1 MPKREDSQHLSMN
14 GRNMTEK
21 TKVILGQLGSPK
33 STKVS
38 DVRHYLRE
46 FLGDKR
52 VVDINPFLW
61 KIILNCFVLPF
72 RPKKS
77 AQAYARILQAD
88 GFPLVTNTI
97 KVANALRPKLD
108 SNLELNHAFLLSTP
122 RIGEVLS
129 DWDKEDP
136 FERATKVLV
145 LPQFPQY
152 AESTIG
158 AVVDVLGGELGKR
171 VNLPSFT
178 VVNSYHR
185 SHAFIDNSVR
195 KIKESLAAHPDMQEI
210 VISFHGIPLRR
221 VLQKKDLYLLHCL
234 ETYELI
240 IQNLK
245 SPIPVS
251 MTFQSR
257 FGSEVWLGPYTDV
270 TVTNK
275 IKGGVKK
282 IGVYCPS
289 FVVDCL
295 ETTDEIGNEL
305 GHEVKDLGGSLVH
318 IPCVNI
324 DPEWINDYSH
334 FINVYANGSE
344 EDRQKLFYQIES
356 KERYKTVIKEQ
367 EKNAPSAMPAE
378 SKKVLKLMFLTMFM
392 DLVGFSIIF
401 PMFPAMAKYYLS
413 VDSENFFLKHMM
425 GLISNL
431 QTISLNTDGTPQMST
446 IVLFG
451 GLLGALYSLLQFI
464 AAPLWGA
471 ISDRIGRRP
480 VLLIS
485 VFGLF
490 ISYVIW
496 FLSGSFTL
504 LIVARLVGGLMSGNL
519 SIASAVVSDV
529 TDDKNRSKGMAV
541 IGIAFALGFVFG
553 PALGGILSM
562 YNPIAAHPEWQVYGI
577 NPFSSPALLA
587 AILSFINFFTIWR
600 SFPET
605 LKKGNGPHMVRSM
618 NPFKLFKPLP
628 MPGVNTT
635 NIAYFFFITAFSGM
649 EFTLT
654 FLAVERL
661 GYTSMDNAYMFI
673 FIGFIIGMV
682 QGGYVRRKAHQVGER
697 KMSFQG
703 LLAIIPGLILLA
715 FAHAAWMLYA
725 GLFFLALGSAM
736 IIPCLTSLASF
747 YSPKHMQGQ
756 SLGIFRSLGAL
767 GRVIGP
773 VYASLVYWKFGSV
786 NAYLIGACLLILPAI
801 LVKRLPAPP
810 TNEVA

>member
-1 MPKREDSQHLSMN
+1 MTKREDSFNTKKHMA
-14 GRNMTEK
+14 EK
-21 TKVILGQLGSPK
+21 IKVILGQLGSPE
-33 STKVS
+33 STKVA
-38 DVRHYLRE
+38 DVRKFLKE
-46 FLGDKR
+46 FLGDPR
-52 VVDINPFLW
+52 VVDINPWVW
-61 KIILNCFVLPF
+61 KIILNLFVLPF

-77 AQAYARILQAD
+77 AEAYSRIHEPG
-88 GFPLVTNTI
+88 GFPLVTNTK
-97 KVANALRPKLD
+97 KVADAVRPLLD
-108 SNLELNHAFLLSTP
+108 PNLELNHAFLLAAP
-122 RIGEVLS
+122 RAGEVL
-129 DWDKEDP
+129 DEWEKEDI
-136 FERATKVLV
+136 FTRAQKVLV

-152 AESTIG
+152 AESTI
-158 AVVDVLGGELGKR
+158 ASVIDALGSEFRKR
-171 VNLPSFT
+171 VNLPTFT
-178 VVNSYHR
+178 VVSCYHR
-185 SHAFIDNSVR
+185 SRAFIDHSVR
-195 KIKESLAAHPDMQEI
+195 KINESLALHPDMNEI

-221 VLQKKDLYLLHCL
+221 ALEKKDLYLLHCL

-240 IQNLK
+240 KERLHTK
-245 SPIPVS
+245 LPIS

-257 FGSEVWLGPYTDV
+257 FGSEIWLGPYTDV
-270 TVTNK
+270 TVVKK
-275 IKGGVKK
+275 IESGVKK

-305 GHEVKDLGGSLVH
+305 AHEVKEAGGTLVH
-318 IPCVNI
+318 IPCLNA
-324 DPEWINDYSH
+324 DPEWIKDYAN

-344 EDRQKLFYQIES
+344 TDRHELFYKIDS
-356 KERYKTVIKEQ
+356 KERYTAVIKEQ
-367 EKNAPSAMPAE
+367 EKNAASKLPEE
-378 SKKVLKLMFLTMFM
+378 SKKILKLMFLTMFM

-401 PMFPAMAKYYLS
+401 PMFPAMAKYYLE
-413 VDSENFFLKHMM
+413 VDRDNFFLSGMM
-425 GLISNL
+425 DLISNI
-431 QTISLNTDGTPQMST
+431 QTISLSADGTPQMTT

-464 AAPLWGA
+464 AAPFWGA
-471 ISDRIGRRP
+471 VSDRVGRRP

-490 ISYVIW
+490 VSYVIW
-496 FLSGSFTL
+496 FFSGSFTL
-504 LIVARLVGGLMSGNL
+504 LIIARLVGGLMSGNL

-529 TDDKNRSKGMAV
+529 TDAKNRSKGMAA

-553 PALGGILSM
+553 PAMGGILSM
-562 YNPIAAHPEWQVYGI
+562 YNPVAHYPELAAYGV
-577 NPFSSPALLA
+577 NPFSAAAALA

-600 SFPET
+600 TFPET
-605 LKKGNGPHMVRSM
+605 LKPGVKNHIERSS
-618 NPFKLFKPLP
+618 NPFKIFKPLP
-628 MPGVNTT
+628 LPGINLT
-635 NIAYFFFITAFSGM
+635 NFAYFFFITAFSGM

-703 LLAIIPGLILLA
+703 LIAIVPGLIILA
-715 FAHAAWMLYA
+715 FAKAGWMLYA
-725 GLFFLALGSAM
+725 GLFFLSLGSAM

-747 YSPKHMQGQ
+747 YSPSHMQGQ
-756 SLGIFRSLGAL
+756 ALGIFRSLGAL

-786 NAYLIGACLLILPAI
+786 NAYLIGAVLIVIPAF
-801 LVKRLPAPP
+801 LVKRLPEPP
-810 TNEVA
+810 KKEEF